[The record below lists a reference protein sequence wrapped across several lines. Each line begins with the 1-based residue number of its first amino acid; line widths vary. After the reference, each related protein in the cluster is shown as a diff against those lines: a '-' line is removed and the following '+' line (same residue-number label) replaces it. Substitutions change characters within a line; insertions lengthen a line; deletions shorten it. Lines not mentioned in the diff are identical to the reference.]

1 MKIIQEEPKQLK
13 TDYEVVAPVKQEY
26 KKVGSINLKRG
37 MTLYEFDFKT
47 CELKPVEIDRKEMM
61 IDINGNPVKNAKAKY
76 NPNALYIQALNMKN
90 AKKKVMKFLIKHNL
104 IVKQETESTEL
115 K

>member
-1 MKIIQEEPKQLK
+1 MKLTAEQEIKQNRH
-13 TDYEVVAPVKQEY
+13 EIVAPVKQEY
-26 KKVGSINLKRG
+26 KKIGSIILKTG

-47 CELKPVEIDRKEMM
+47 LELKPVEIDRKETM

-90 AKKKVMKFLIKHNL
+90 AEKKVMKFMIKYKLIHEKEKN
-104 IVKQETESTEL
+104 T
-115 K
+115 